1 MTYNRSSAI
10 AKTNLTLLGALV
22 IVTVLFTLAI
32 VAFESRVKNSVLE
45 DTQAHLTDTTS
56 QMRELVHNTIANAH
70 ADLRFLHAT
79 PPISGLPRAHYND
92 GIDPYDGTE
101 YNQWKNRLET
111 IFTAFMQNKA
121 SVDQLRVISSVGEG
135 KELIRVER
143 RGGLIEAVP
152 DYGLQVKRNSTYFL
166 PSSQLMAN
174 QVYMSRL
181 NLNRE
186 NGKIEFP
193 YRPVIRY
200 SIPMFAVDGRRFG
213 FLIMNV
219 NASNLLAELAQSV
232 PDFGEL
238 VITAAEEDII
248 YHPQEA
254 YRFTRDTA
262 PEINWGSLY
271 KPPIKNDSIYVVES
285 QLDAQKKWYV
295 LSSQVVTRNT
305 EESGYINLNV
315 FVPESYVFDIINE
328 KRITVYSFLIAALS
342 ITAIVM
348 FNFHRSAVRSQLLA
362 EARRESSA
370 IVEGSIDAIISL
382 DMAGRLTTMNHAAE
396 VLLGSTVN
404 VSKGLHFEQIG
415 FLKHLPISTYTQALS
430 HSAQRVT
437 DDWHT
442 TTDDV
447 ERFYAISVSP
457 MRAEQNQLDGIALI
471 IRDIT
476 KEKQADKSI
485 RKLNADLDQK
495 VRVRTEQLAHA
506 KDEAQK
512 ASEVKSA
519 FISNISHEMRTPLNG
534 IIGTLGLLKREKH
547 SEKSTRFL
555 EMMELSATNL
565 NVLINDI
572 LDLSKIEA
580 GKLEINPKPFNP
592 VALIESVV
600 VSSAVKAFDKNLE
613 VFVDT
618 KELHCQE
625 VITDPHRFTQ
635 IINNLI
641 SNAIKFTEY
650 GHVKITAKGEVVNN
664 SQYELSVS
672 VADTGV
678 GIAEESQGKLFSAFT
693 QANSGVAAKYGGTGL
708 GLSICRQLSQ
718 LLNGDIRFKSQLN
731 QGSEFTCHITL
742 SLGCVK
748 LRGHSKQLSAFR
760 ALIFTDN
767 LALTLHL
774 REVLVFDGAQVQ
786 SCELAQIDASS
797 LSTYDMIFIDSKDQ
811 GVERLETILSKHPK
825 LKLPPVVALQSAS
838 CPVVN
843 SKVIR
848 TLKLNKPII
857 RSELLRMIA
866 DPEQAKAISSH
877 ANITD
882 NNAITPPEKI
892 KKLVGK
898 TVLIVDDNDINI
910 EVAVGMLSS
919 LPVDFV
925 RANNGQEAIDVLNH
939 LNERGIVVS
948 CVLMDCQMP
957 ILNGYDTTMKIRS
970 GAAGMHN
977 SHVPIIAMT
986 ANALLGEKEKC
997 LAAGMND
1004 YVSKPLVVEEAEVKV
1019 VRWILSYS
1027 DSDTD
1032 TNTEQSKSVG
1042 ANNPVELW
1050 DRDAALKRLL
1060 NKEDLLNKICAM
1072 FVKTAPNKMAIL
1084 EEAVASGEYDS
1095 VRQAAHAFKGLCG
1108 EISAVPLHSLLAQIE
1123 DAASNN
1129 SLAVEPQLKALRAYV
1144 PQLIEE
1150 VEVEL
1155 AQSE

>member
-1 MTYNRSSAI
+1 MKYNSSSAI
-10 AKTNLTLLGALV
+10 TRTNFTLLGAIIIITAIFALAV
-22 IVTVLFTLAI
+22 VT
-32 VAFESRVKNSVLE
+32 FESRVKSSVLE
-45 DTQAHLTDTTS
+45 DNQTHLSATTS
-56 QMRELVHNTIANAH
+56 QMRELVYNSIANSH

-92 GIDPYDGTE
+92 GIDPYDGTQ
-101 YNQWKNRLET
+101 YNQWKHRLET

-121 SVDQLRVISSVGEG
+121 SVDQLRIISSVGEG

-143 RGGLIEAVP
+143 RGGLIEAIP
-152 DYGLQVKRNSTYFL
+152 DYGLQVKRNASYFL

-200 SIPMFAVDGRRFG
+200 SIPIFAADGRRFG
-213 FLIMNV
+213 FLIMNT

-232 PDFGEL
+232 PDYSEL
-238 VITAAEEDII
+238 VISSAEGDII
-248 YHPQEA
+248 YHPEES
-254 YRFTRDTA
+254 YRFTRDVA
-262 PEINWGSLY
+262 PEINWDSLY
-271 KPPIKNDSIYVVES
+271 QPQLQNDVIFPVES
-285 QLDAQKKWYV
+285 KSNAHKKWYV
-295 LSSQVVTRNT
+295 FSSKVNTRNT
-305 EESGYINLNV
+305 EDSGYINLSTL
-315 FVPESYVFDIINE
+315 VPESYVIDIIND

-342 ITAIVM
+342 VTAFVM
-348 FNFHRSAVRSQLLA
+348 FNFHRSAVRSQMLA

-370 IVEGSIDAIISL
+370 IVAGSIDAIVGL
-382 DMAGRLTTMNHAAE
+382 DMAGKLTTMNHAAE
-396 VLLGSTVN
+396 VLLGSTFDAA
-404 VSKGLHFEQIG
+404 KGVHFDQIG
-415 FLKHLPISTYTQALS
+415 FLKHLPIGTYIQALS
-430 HSAQRVT
+430 QSAQRVT

-442 TTDDV
+442 SHDGVDLY
-447 ERFYAISVSP
+447 YAISVSP
-457 MRAEQNQLDGIALI
+457 MRAEQNHLDGIALI

-476 KEKQADKSI
+476 KERLADNSV
-485 RKLNADLDQK
+485 RKLNAELDQK
-495 VRVRTEQLAHA
+495 VRTRTEQLAQA

-534 IIGTLGLLKREKH
+534 IIGTLGLLKREGH
-547 SEKSTRFL
+547 SEKSTRYL

-592 VALIESVV
+592 IALIESVV

-613 VFVDT
+613 VFIDT

-650 GHVKITAKGEVVNN
+650 GYVKVTAKGEVVNN

-678 GIAEESQGKLFSAFT
+678 GIAPESQSKLFSAFT
-693 QANSGVAAKYGGTGL
+693 QADSGVAAKYGGTGL

-718 LLNGDIRFKSQLN
+718 LLNGDIHFTSEPN
-731 QGSEFTCHITL
+731 QGSVFTCQITV
-742 SLGCVK
+742 SLGSVK
-748 LRGHSKQLSAFR
+748 LRGHSKQLSTFKPLILMDNV
-760 ALIFTDN
+760 AL
-767 LALTLHL
+767 AEHL
-774 REVLVFDGAQVQ
+774 REVMAFDGAQVK
-786 SCELAQIDASS
+786 STELVRIDASS
-797 LSTYDMIFIDSKDQ
+797 LHTYDMIFIDSKEH
-811 GVERLETILSKHPK
+811 GIERLEAILTKNSD
-825 LKLPPVVALQSAS
+825 LKLPPVVALQSSS
-838 CPVVN
+838 CPVV
-843 SKVIR
+843 SSSIVRVI
-848 TLKLNKPII
+848 KLNKPII
-857 RSELLRMIA
+857 RSELLRLIA
-866 DPEQAKAISSH
+866 DPERAKASIGK
-877 ANITD
+877 ANVD
-882 NNAITPPEKI
+882 ENNFITPPEKMA
-892 KKLVGK
+892 KLVGK
-898 TVLIVDDNDINI
+898 TVLVVDDNDINI

-919 LPVDFV
+919 LPVDFI
-925 RANNGQEAIDVLNH
+925 RACNGQHAIDTLKELNDQ
-939 LNERGIVVS
+939 GVVVS

-957 ILNGYDTTMKIRS
+957 ILNGYDATMKIRS

-1027 DSDTD
+1027 DSDAHTD
-1032 TNTEQSKSVG
+1032 QSQSVEQSAEV
-1042 ANNPVELW
+1042 ALW

-1072 FVKTAPNKMAIL
+1072 FIKAAPNKLTIL
-1084 EEAVASGEYDS
+1084 EDAVASGECES

-1108 EISAVPLHSLLAQIE
+1108 EISATPLHSLLAEIE
-1123 DAASNN
+1123 NAATNN
-1129 SLAVEPQLKALRAYV
+1129 SLDVASQMKLLKEYV
-1144 PQLIEE
+1144 PLLVEE
-1150 VEVEL
+1150 VEAEL
-1155 AQSE
+1155 AQSD